1 MEATGGA
8 KLSRLW
14 TLPRGVAGGLPLGTT
29 GAWTSSVGGSG
40 DAVSSPVRSATER
53 GARGESRTLGVRASL
68 CALGGT
74 GQVTGSEK
82 GREKTG
88 RGGGGAN
95 RRGDKRGRGKRGETG
110 CTSGGT
116 ALEDGSGGTALEDGW
131 TGGDGGVVSR
141 HPSSYG
147 AWTWAVA
154 MVGSLVGCIVRGTGK
169 RGGDRGGVLVVGL

>member
-1 MEATGGA
+1 MSCDEGDRFNNPKCFKGLPKERPGLTPLPLLVVLTCLVGLLVGVVGVEATGGA

-74 GQVTGSEK
+74 GQVTGSEQ
-82 GREKTG
+82 GRET
-88 RGGGGAN
+88 
-95 RRGDKRGRGKRGETG
+95 
-110 CTSGGT
+110 
-116 ALEDGSGGTALEDGW
+116 
-131 TGGDGGVVSR
+131 
-141 HPSSYG
+141 
-147 AWTWAVA
+147 
-154 MVGSLVGCIVRGTGK
+154 
-169 RGGDRGGVLVVGL
+169 